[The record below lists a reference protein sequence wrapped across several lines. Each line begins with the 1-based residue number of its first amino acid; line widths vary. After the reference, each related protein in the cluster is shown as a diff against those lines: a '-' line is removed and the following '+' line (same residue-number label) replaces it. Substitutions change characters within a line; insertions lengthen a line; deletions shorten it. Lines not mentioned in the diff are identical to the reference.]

1 MVNNTLTEV
10 SEMMRKSVLA
20 MLAVGLL
27 LGACRKKEPEAPLPD
42 RPVQPDTAGQ
52 GAREQARADSIAR
65 ENARRTEEA
74 RRNAAVAEV
83 RANLTEM
90 VFFDYD
96 EATIRGDMQ
105 DVLGRK
111 AAALRANPDVTLRI
125 EGHADE
131 RGSVEYNLALSL
143 RRANA
148 VREYLSGAGLN
159 ASRFEVA
166 AFGEEQPLEMGQTET
181 AFARNRRAEFQITR
195 GGDNLNPIR

>member
-1 MVNNTLTEV
+1 
-10 SEMMRKSVLA
+10 MMRNSVVA

-65 ENARRTEEA
+65 ENERRAEAARRE
-74 RRNAAVAEV
+74 AAVAEV
-83 RANLTEM
+83 RSALTEM

-96 EATIRGDMQ
+96 QATIRGDMQ

-148 VREYLSGAGLN
+148 VREYLAGAGLN

-166 AFGEEQPLEMGQTET
+166 AFGEEQPLEMGQTED

>member
-1 MVNNTLTEV
+1 
-10 SEMMRKSVLA
+10 MMRKSVLA
-20 MLAVGLL
+20 MLAFVLVL
-27 LGACRKKEPEAPLPD
+27 SACRKKEPEAPVPNNSG
-42 RPVQPDTAGQ
+42 VTQPDTAGQ
-52 GAREQARADSIAR
+52 GAAERARADSIAR
-65 ENARRTEEA
+65 DNERRAEAAAR
-74 RRNAAVAEV
+74 AAATAEV
-83 RANLTEM
+83 RNALIEM

-96 EATIRGDMQ
+96 EAEIRGDMQ

-111 AAALRANPDVTLRI
+111 AAALRANPNVALRI

-148 VREYLSGAGLN
+148 VREYLSGAGLD
-159 ASRFEVA
+159 AGRFEVA
-166 AFGEEQPLEMGQTET
+166 AFGEEQPLEMGQTEA